1 MGAAIFLQKILQTL
15 AAIKQEIQRYQ
26 RSPVQVLRNWFTAYS
41 REQFSAYEIRF
52 YGLADPLDGAARLQ
66 QYVSKEMAD
75 RFYRKHNPVTA
86 VANIEDKFRFTQLCL
101 HNHLTT
107 PATHGLFLNGTIRRI
122 DEKILQTPADLTALI
137 NTLAPGEYLLKPNNG
152 MLGLGI
158 SVLEKQTDGSLIY
171 QNQKLGIDD
180 FFRNLA
186 QTEASLAAYKQ
197 NVAVVDQDFQGILLQ
212 SRVKNHS
219 DITRLTSFNMLQTAR
234 ICTHVTADNQ
244 VEILFAFM
252 KLAGSE
258 GLADAFNLGKTGNML
273 AEIDPASGKLRKV
286 YAMDQQQGYLV
297 QADHHPITQANL
309 LEFTVPCWQ
318 ACKRLAEQVSL
329 AFLPLRAVGWDIAIT
344 DQGPMVLEGNENWV
358 PVVPFDLSYEKL
370 KLYGLKR

>member
-1 MGAAIFLQKILQTL
+1 M
-15 AAIKQEIQRYQ
+15 
-26 RSPVQVLRNWFTAYS
+26 
-41 REQFSAYEIRF
+41 
-52 YGLADPLDGAARLQ
+52 
-66 QYVSKEMAD
+66 
-75 RFYRKHNPVTA
+75 
-86 VANIEDKFRFTQLCL
+86 
-101 HNHLTT
+101 
-107 PATHGLFLNGTIRRI
+107 
-122 DEKILQTPADLTALI
+122 
-137 NTLAPGEYLLKPNNG
+137 
-152 MLGLGI
+152 
-158 SVLEKQTDGSLIY
+158 
-171 QNQKLGIDD
+171 
-180 FFRNLA
+180 
-186 QTEASLAAYKQ
+186 
-197 NVAVVDQDFQGILLQ
+197 LQ

-219 DITRLTSFNMLQTAR
+219 DITRLTGFNMLQTAR

-258 GLADAFNLGKTGNML
+258 GLADAFNLGKNGNML

-297 QADHHPITQANL
+297 PADHHPITQANL

-358 PVVPFDLSYEKL
+358 PLVPFDLSYEKL